1 MPAQCQQVEAWVVRF
16 IRECGLLELGW
27 SDRNLLLTSEC
38 YGRWGKGPAACGA
51 GVTVFVDNTSACLW
65 SMAFD
70 PEGNAADTLEVQAAM
85 QSRPS
90 PFAIPG

>member
-1 MPAQCQQVEAWVVRF
+1 MEAWVVRF

-27 SDRNLLLTSEC
+27 PEDNLLLTSDC
-38 YGRWGKGPAACGA
+38 HGRWGKGPAAWNNVKA
-51 GVTVFVDNTSACLW
+51 GVTVFVDNTSDCLW

-70 PEGNAADTLEVQAAM
+70 PDGNAADTLEVQAAM

>member
-1 MPAQCQQVEAWVVRF
+1 MVRF

-27 SDRNLLLTSEC
+27 PEHNLLLTSDP
-38 YGRWGKGPAACGA
+38 YGEWGKGPAAMRAGA
-51 GVTVFVDNTSACLW
+51 AVTVFVDNTADCLW

>member
-1 MPAQCQQVEAWVVRF
+1 MVRF

-27 SDRNLLLTSEC
+27 PVDNLLLTSEC
-38 YGRWGKGPAACGA
+38 YGRWGKGPAAWNSVKA
-51 GVTVFVDNTSACLW
+51 GVTVFVDNTADCLW
-65 SMAFD
+65 SMALD
-70 PEGNAADTLEVQAAM
+70 PHGNAADTLEVQAAM

>member
-1 MPAQCQQVEAWVVRF
+1 MVRF

-27 SDRNLLLTSEC
+27 SDRNLILTSER
-38 YGRWGKGPAACGA
+38 YGPWGKGPVTWHTPGVP
-51 GVTVFVDNTSACLW
+51 GVTVFVDNTADCLW
-65 SMAFD
+65 SMALD
-70 PEGNAADTLEVQAAM
+70 PHGNAADTLEVQAAM